1 MTRRSTFAAAI
12 LLGAWASQVA
22 AADAVV
28 VTDQSSGVV
37 ITRSTVAEMVKADAQ
52 AASLFGLPAP
62 GADAEAQV
70 TAALKADFADTQPA
84 IKTMLGHAHRDLP
97 LAMPYLASNTPKS
110 RAAFVAKMKPEI
122 MKATSTGS
130 RLLNLTEVLV
140 GLGEKGAK
148 TGVGAAGG
156 DRARLFSYMQ
166 SQDRI
171 QHSMQQG
178 IRSSFTSC
186 NTYNGAMQQNWS
198 YCHP

>member
-1 MTRRSTFAAAI
+1 MTRRMTLAAAI
-12 LLGAWASQVA
+12 LLSAWTHQAGAS
-22 AADAVV
+22 DAVV
-28 VTDQSSGVV
+28 VSDPSGGAV
-37 ITRSTVAEMVKADAQ
+37 ITRSMVAEMVKADAE

-70 TAALKADFADTQPA
+70 TAALKADFPSTQPA
-84 IKTMLGHAHRDLP
+84 IRTMLGHAHRDLP
-97 LAMPYLASNTPKS
+97 LAMPYLASNTAKS

-148 TGVGAAGG
+148 AGVGAAGG
-156 DRARLFSYMQ
+156 DRARQFSYMQ

-171 QHSMQQG
+171 QHTMQQG

-186 NTYNGAMQQNWS
+186 NTYNGSMQQNWS
-198 YCHP
+198 FCHP